1 MSAFRLRR
9 KELDQLLTRDAPAE
23 HRRTR
28 GICPVCMENL
38 LCDIQTD
45 RANFFHGRL
54 LSDGRFNTTIL
65 AHRCRRGRPHG
76 VIAGSESAPEP
87 IGHGEGWL
95 FPDMMKVRAHD
106 W

>member
-45 RANFFHGRL
+45 RANFCHGRL

-65 AHRCRRGRPHG
+65 AHRCRRGVH
-76 VIAGSESAPEP
+76 P
-87 IGHGEGWL
+87 ITHCGQTQTARKRVPSRSLGT
-95 FPDMMKVRAHD
+95 
-106 W
+106 